1 MPPWQVKIVLGLKLL
16 FKILFI
22 LFLTIPLLEIAILL
36 EIGKMFGVG
45 YTIILVIGTA
55 ALGAALLRQQGLST
69 LAKVQ
74 MNMNQGHLPATEL
87 VEGLIL
93 LIAGALLLTP
103 GFFTDVFGFLV
114 LIPPLRKRLAQSLL
128 SNFIQSRV
136 NVRQTENGNIIDAE
150 HWESETNTINRE
162 H

>member
-1 MPPWQVKIVLGLKLL
+1 MFKL
-16 FKILFI
+16 LFI
-22 LFLTIPLLEIAILL
+22 LFLTIPLIEIVILI
-36 EIGKMFGVG
+36 EIGKVFGAA

-55 ALGAALLRQQGLST
+55 ALGAALLRHQGLST

-74 MNMNQGHLPATEL
+74 MNMDQGNLPATEL

-114 LIPPLRKRLAQSLL
+114 LVPSLRHLLARTLL
-128 SNFIQSRV
+128 KNFIQTRI
-136 NVRQTENGNIIDAE
+136 NIQQTSSGNIIEGE
-150 HWESETNTINRE
+150 HWESDSNSS
-162 H
+162 